1 MSRKTLNELR
11 HEVRTSLNH
20 ISGFTEILIEDAR
33 ELGDLDLVPQFERI
47 FNETERLRELV
58 SFYMNPETCN
68 LAAYRESEVR
78 RRLHEPLLRIR
89 RLGEEIA
96 ETCRSQGRPF
106 FREDIENIERAA
118 KRIAKAIDT
127 DYSALCDELSRH
139 AVASTAPGR
148 SGLRGDPPLVRAV
161 GRDMGSGRILLVDED
176 ASSAGRLY
184 RHLSRQGYTV
194 VVVEDAQHTLDR
206 LSTEYFD
213 VVILDVLMPGGEGFG
228 VLEAVAASDS
238 LRHIPVIVI
247 SELTEMDS
255 VATCIERG
263 AEDYFPR
270 SFDPILLR
278 ARIQASIEKKRL
290 RDKEKLYMQALME
303 SQRALLGE
311 LADAAQYV
319 RNLLPPPLT
328 GPIRTDW
335 VFIPSAQLGGD
346 CFGYHWIDDGHLGLY
361 LLDVSGHGIGAAL
374 LSVSVM
380 NLLRTEGLPAVD
392 FRDPASVLNSLNR
405 RFRMEEQ
412 NNMYFTIWYGVYD
425 ANDRALRYASAGSP
439 PAILSPGTQDGA
451 PALKELGTGG
461 LVIGVDDSTAYHT
474 EEQHIS
480 AHSRL
485 FLFSDGAYEIRRND
499 GDVLQF
505 QEFRNIFRRLPTGDG
520 SHVQQVYE
528 RIREKTGTETFD
540 DDFSLLEVM
549 FENSG

>member
-11 HEVRTSLNH
+11 HEIRTSLNH

-33 ELGDLDLVPQFERI
+33 ELGDLDLIPHFERI
-47 FNETERLRELV
+47 FNEAERLRELV

-68 LAAYRESEVR
+68 LSAYRESEVR

-89 RLGEEIA
+89 RLGESIEEI
-96 ETCRSQGRPF
+96 CRSEGRPF
-106 FREDIENIERAA
+106 FCEDIENIERAA
-118 KRIAKAIDT
+118 KRISKAIDT
-127 DYSALCDELSRH
+127 DYSALCVELSRRNAAP
-139 AVASTAPGR
+139 AVPRRGL
-148 SGLRGDPPLVRAV
+148 LRGHPPLVRAV
-161 GRDMGSGRILLVDED
+161 AHDTGNGRILLVDED
-176 ASSAGRLY
+176 AANAGRLY
-184 RHLSRQGYTV
+184 RHLSRQGYSVAV
-194 VVVEDAQHTLDR
+194 VDNAEKTLER

-228 VLEAVAASDS
+228 VLEAVTSSDS
-238 LRHIPVIVI
+238 LRHIPVIVM

-263 AEDYFPR
+263 AEDYFPK

-290 RDKEKLYMQALME
+290 RDKEKLYMQALVE

-346 CFGYHWIDDGHLGLY
+346 CFGYHWIDDRHLGLY

-380 NLLRTEGLPAVD
+380 NLLRTEGLPGAD
-392 FRDPASVLNSLNR
+392 FHDPASVLNSLNR

-425 ANDRALRYASAGSP
+425 TDARVLRYSSAGSP
-439 PAILSPGTQDGA
+439 PAILSRGVQNGP
-451 PALKELGTGG
+451 PALAELGTGG
-461 LVIGVDDSTAYHT
+461 LVIGVDDSTAYHAD
-474 EEQHIS
+474 EQRIS
-480 AHSRL
+480 PHSRL
-485 FLFSDGAYEIRRND
+485 FLFSDGAYEIRRTD
-499 GDVLQF
+499 GDLLQF
-505 QEFRNIFRRLPTGDG
+505 QELRNIFSRLPSGDG

-549 FENSG
+549 FESSD